1 MRGGQVGVMVND
13 DIFPYCEAHKGLRQG
28 DSLSPLLF
36 DLERN
41 ALAIIMDKNQRNPIF
56 AAIDRVFSYT
66 SCDAHF
72 PLATLH
78 EWGVI
83 MPSFCWILG
92 TIITS

>member
-1 MRGGQVGVMVND
+1 MRGGHVGVMVND
-13 DIFPYCEAHKGLRQG
+13 DICPYFKAHKGLRQG

-41 ALAIIMDKNQRNPIF
+41 ALAIIMDKIQRNPIF
-56 AAIDRVFSYT
+56 AAIDRVFSST

-72 PLATLH
+72 SLTTLH

-83 MPSFCWILG
+83 MPPFCWILG
-92 TIITS
+92 AIITS